1 MIRALVVS
9 VGWLVAGTLAGA
21 ACAEAQSQQDV
32 DQASAAHGTSSSGTA
47 GSSAAGKAKPKKVW
61 TNDDM
66 GDVTGTISVVGP
78 PPAPQTRTIAP
89 SKISSLQPAVPT
101 SSGKPQSAKASDGNV
116 DPKMLAELKQA
127 VQKLQ
132 TNIDQ
137 LDRQIDELKGAS
149 HGDSKNLGVL
159 TSDPSRYSMEPV
171 PEQIKPLEAKKKSQ
185 QALLDNLL
193 DTARAVG
200 IEPGQLR

>member
-9 VGWLVAGTLAGA
+9 AGLVAAGMLAGA
-21 ACAEAQSQQDV
+21 VCAEAQSQQDV
-32 DQASAAHGTSSSGTA
+32 DQASVAHGATV
-47 GSSAAGKAKPKKVW
+47 KPKKVW
-61 TNDDM
+61 TNDNM
-66 GDVTGTISVVGP
+66 SEVSGTISVVGTPTP
-78 PPAPQTRTIAP
+78 PRQTIAP
-89 SKISSLQPAVPT
+89 SKISSLQQAMPT
-101 SSGKPQSAKASDGNV
+101 SPSKTQNAKASDGSV

-171 PEQIKPLEAKKKSQ
+171 PDQIKALEAKKKSQ
-185 QALLDNLL
+185 QTLLDNLL